1 MRART
6 LIATVALAGTT
17 VIAQEPTPQPQ
28 GRTVG
33 QLLQAIGDSKTRTV
47 TAQEAAAAQMPEP
60 PEPPA
65 APDGWSLRVHTTGG
79 FTGAGVG
86 SVTISSDGQM
96 SCGPAPCATPVAPAL
111 LNPVAMSIASILDA
125 AWVLQTPSGVCM
137 DCVRTTVALKRREG
151 VVVRVFRASWDDAR
165 PPSPELR
172 ELRRLAFELRAARS
186 AR

>member
-17 VIAQEPTPQPQ
+17 VLAQEPAPKPQ

-33 QLLQAIGDSKTRTV
+33 QLLQAIGDSKARTV

-60 PEPPA
+60 PEPPGA
-65 APDGWSLRVHTTGG
+65 LNAWSLRVHTTGG
-79 FTGAGVG
+79 FTGTGVG

-96 SCGPAPCATPVAPAL
+96 SCGPAPCATPVTPAL
-111 LNPVAMSIASILDA
+111 LNPVAMSLASILEA
-125 AWVLQTPSGVCM
+125 AWVRRTPSAACM
-137 DCVRTTVALKRREG
+137 DCVRTTVVLKRRDGE
-151 VVVRVFRASWDDAR
+151 VVRVFRAGWDDVQ
-165 PPSPELR
+165 PPSPELQ

>member
-33 QLLQAIGDSKTRTV
+33 QLLQAIGDSKARTV

-60 PEPPA
+60 PEPPGA
-65 APDGWSLRVHTTGG
+65 LNAWSLRVHTTGG
-79 FTGAGVG
+79 FTGTGVG
-86 SVTISSDGQM
+86 SVTI
-96 SCGPAPCATPVAPAL
+96 PAPCATPVGPAL

>member
-17 VIAQEPTPQPQ
+17 VLAQEPTPKPE
-28 GRTVG
+28 GRTIG
-33 QLLQAIGDSKTRTV
+33 QLLQVVGDSKARTV
-47 TAQEAAAAQMPEP
+47 TAHEAAAAQMPEP
-60 PEPPA
+60 PEPPGA
-65 APDGWSLRVHTTGG
+65 ANAWSLRFHTTGG
-79 FTGAGVG
+79 FTGMGVG

-111 LNPVAMSIASILDA
+111 LNPVAMSIASILEA
-125 AWVLQTPSGVCM
+125 AWVLQAPSGVCM
-137 DCVRTTVALKRREG
+137 DCVRTTVALKRRDG
-151 VVVRVFRASWDDAR
+151 DVVRVFRASWDDSR